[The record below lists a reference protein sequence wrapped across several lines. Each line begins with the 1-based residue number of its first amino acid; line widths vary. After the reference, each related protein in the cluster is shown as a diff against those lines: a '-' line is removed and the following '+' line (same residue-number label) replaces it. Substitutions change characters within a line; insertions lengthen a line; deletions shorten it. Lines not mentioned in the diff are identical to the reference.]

1 MSNKNV
7 PDINDEEEMTFIVE
21 LSGILDSDLLS
32 KVKGN
37 CQVLGIDTDKPLLQL
52 EQYTFTGEYE
62 DTLGTGLV
70 FEERDKSEASQLKE
84 TRQNILHHLLGED
97 SINTAVDLEFSHA
110 VNKKLIMKR
119 AFLTPEDETDGEP
132 STSDTV
138 ENVDMTAED
147 ESSRT
152 STGPDG

>member
-7 PDINDEEEMTFIVE
+7 PDINDEEE
-21 LSGILDSDLLS
+21 
-32 KVKGN
+32 
-37 CQVLGIDTDKPLLQL
+37 GIDTDKPLLQL

>member
-7 PDINDEEEMTFIVE
+7 PDSNDEDEMTFIVE

-70 FEERDKSEASQLKE
+70 FEERDKSASQLKE

-132 STSDTV
+132 LTSDTI
-138 ENVDMTAED
+138 ENVDTTAED

-152 STGPDG
+152 STRPDG